1 MNEKND
7 IIDKII
13 KVMNIN
19 ILETKMDWTV
29 FLSKFNQEDLA
40 NILQLTLV
48 TRRNN
53 DSNNK

>member
-7 IIDKII
+7 IINKII

-19 ILETKMDWTV
+19 ILETKMDWTG
-29 FLSKFNQEDLA
+29 FLLKFNQEDLV
-40 NILQLTLV
+40 NILQLTIV

-53 DSNNK
+53 DSNSE

>member
-19 ILETKMDWTV
+19 ILETKMDCTV
-29 FLSKFNQEDLA
+29 FLSKFNQEDLV
-40 NILQLTLV
+40 NILQLTIV

-53 DSNNK
+53 DSNSE